1 MSEPLA
7 DRFADHLAE
16 RLATFR
22 KLHDG
27 SKLLLLPNA
36 WDAGSARLF
45 ESAGATA
52 IATTSSG
59 VSWAQGYADGRQM
72 PVEVALGAARSMV
85 RVLTVPLSVD
95 IENGYSDD
103 PDAVAQNVMRFI
115 EIGVAGINIEDGR
128 DPPQLLA
135 QKIAAI
141 KKLAAQSGRDIFI
154 NARTDVYL
162 AGLAPEAERVAQV
175 LARAASYRAAGV
187 DSLFVPGLCKP
198 DEIQT
203 VAAGAGLPL
212 NLMAW
217 PGLPAAAQL
226 GSLGVRRLSAG
237 SAIPQVLWQSARD
250 MAADFLAT
258 GNSSPL
264 SEKLMPY
271 SALQQLFTK

>member
-1 MSEPLA
+1 METDVSDLLTQ
-7 DRFADHLAE
+7 F
-16 RLATFR
+16 
-22 KLHDG
+22 KNLHDG

-45 ESAGATA
+45 ESTGATA

-72 PVEVALGAARSMV
+72 PVDVAVGAARSMV

-95 IENGYSDD
+95 IENGYSDN
-103 PDAVAQNVMRFI
+103 PDVVAQNVMRFI
-115 EIGVAGINIEDGR
+115 EIGVVGINIEDGR

-141 KKLAAQSGRDIFI
+141 KDLAAKSGQAIFI

-162 AGLAPEAERVAQV
+162 AGLAPEGERVAQV
-175 LARAASYRAAGV
+175 LVRAALYRAAGV

-198 DEIQT
+198 EEIQG
-203 VAAGAGLPL
+203 VVAGAGLPL
-212 NLMAW
+212 NVMAW
-217 PGLPAAAQL
+217 PGLPAAEQL
-226 GSLGVRRLSAG
+226 SSLGVRRLSAG
-237 SAIPQVLWQSARD
+237 SAIPQVLWHAARE
-250 MAADFLAT
+250 MAAGFLAT
-258 GNSSPL
+258 GSSTPL

-271 SALQQLFTK
+271 SELQQLFTK